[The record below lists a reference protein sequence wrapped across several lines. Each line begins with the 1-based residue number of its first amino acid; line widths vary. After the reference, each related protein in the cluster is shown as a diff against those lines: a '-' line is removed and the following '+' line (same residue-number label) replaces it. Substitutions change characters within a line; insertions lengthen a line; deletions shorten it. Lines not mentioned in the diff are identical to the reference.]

1 MLVYLLALAAALA
14 NALTSVL
21 QRMGVED
28 APATDTL
35 KLSLLAHAL
44 RRKVWLAGFGVM
56 AVSFVLQAV
65 ALHFGRLTEVQPIM
79 TTELLF
85 LVLILGTWFRF
96 TVGWR
101 EWVGA
106 TAAAAGLAGFLWFAS
121 PKGGELVPGPAEWAE
136 VGGACLGVMVISVA
150 LALRGARWWRSAMF
164 GIAAA
169 VAYAFTAALTKTVTG
184 FVSSDWLSVFRHW
197 QTYGLAISGLLALFL
212 TQNAYHAG
220 PIAASQSTLVLVDPL
235 ASILIGINLFGDN
248 LRTAGAWGPLEALS
262 LLVLFGGALL
272 LCHSPLVSG
281 VKGEDPADSELLS
294 ERSRHRHVDGLGDP
308 TMPIQPNT

>member
-1 MLVYLLALAAALA
+1 MVYLLALAAALA
-14 NALTSVL
+14 NALTSVM

-28 APATDTL
+28 APAGDTMR
-35 KLSLLAHAL
+35 LSLMTHAL
-44 RRKVWLAGFGVM
+44 RRGIWLAGFGLM
-56 AVSFVLQAV
+56 TVSFVLQAI

-101 EWVGA
+101 EWLGA
-106 TAAAAGLAGFLWFAS
+106 GAAAAGLAGFLLFAA
-121 PKGGELVPGPAEWAE
+121 PKGGDLVPGPAEWAE
-136 VGGACLGVMVISVA
+136 VGGSCLAVIVITVA
-150 LALRGARWWRSAMF
+150 LAFRGPRWWRSAMF
-164 GIAAA
+164 GAAAA
-169 VAYAFTAALTKTVTG
+169 VAFAFTAALTKIVTG
-184 FVSSDWLSVFRHW
+184 FVANDWVSVFRHW
-197 QTYGLAISGLLALFL
+197 QTYGLAVSGLLAVFL

-262 LLVLFGGALL
+262 LLVLFGGAIT

-281 VKGEDPADSELLS
+281 VKGEDPATSELLS
-294 ERSRHRHVDGLGDP
+294 ARSRHRRAPEGLDP
-308 TMPIQPNT
+308 TVQPNA